1 MEARPND
8 ATVAELLAMVR
19 GMLDDERTRGQGLDG
34 KSATLAGFTG
44 TILALTATLGAE
56 LLDLDLGSRRLGASS
71 SASTSSRWSRSASAA
86 LVALIG
92 VLRPQPRL
100 ALAMDEI
107 RRFSEFPLIAQ
118 PTVEVRAGD
127 RHLIEALAHER
138 GYARRALRAARRPRP
153 HRRPPAARR
162 SRSALSAAS
171 PPAGLAPVDRATVA
185 PCRAAPGGSRAAR
198 SRRRVGAPATSG
210 TRHPSAL
217 VHALAACAA
226 SSCTRAWPDPQRVV
240 RARHRPLATPGA
252 TSAPRARPLPP
263 G

>member
-1 MEARPND
+1 MQQQPDD

-56 LLDLDLGSRRLGASS
+56 LLDLDLGAVGSAVFQCLYVLSVVALGA
-71 SASTSSRWSRSASAA
+71 AS

-118 PTVEVRAGD
+118 PTVEVQGTMMNT
-127 RHLIEALAHER
+127 LIDALAHER
-138 GYARRALRAARRPRP
+138 ALNERKARLTRVAAVSLAVGFVAV
-153 HRRPPAARR
+153 AAQ
-162 SRSALSAAS
+162 AITLGIAS
-171 PPAGLAPVDRATVA
+171 
-185 PCRAAPGGSRAAR
+185 
-198 SRRRVGAPATSG
+198 
-210 TRHPSAL
+210 
-217 VHALAACAA
+217 
-226 SSCTRAWPDPQRVV
+226 
-240 RARHRPLATPGA
+240 
-252 TSAPRARPLPP
+252 
-263 G
+263 